1 MSDWNDIFW
10 CFCAYLFTVT
20 VNEIEALRE
29 LYKKLSQLLVDD
41 GLIHKVAGI
50 LCVFAFFSNYACFLG
65 CYFTLKL
72 LICEIGKN

>member
-50 LCVFAFFSNYACFLG
+50 LCVYLLSFQLMLHFFFFNFQQG
-65 CYFTLKL
+65 REF
-72 LICEIGKN
+72 EIGKN